1 MEHFDS
7 LLFAP
12 MDNILLTITSILY
25 FSPQQNVVAELTA
38 QIAYAIL
45 AFTLAKVILFDGLNK
60 SNVSKNYEIA
70 SLSSLTITPPKT
82 KTKERL
88 GQLVGTKGEANLDSL

>member
-38 QIAYAIL
+38 
-45 AFTLAKVILFDGLNK
+45 
-60 SNVSKNYEIA
+60 
-70 SLSSLTITPPKT
+70 
-82 KTKERL
+82 
-88 GQLVGTKGEANLDSL
+88 